1 MRISLT
7 TQARNLSCSEPVGIL
22 IAFRQRM
29 RLKLIVTVVLLASLA
44 PPPASAYGVLSHEE
58 LIDIAWDD
66 TIKPALLKRFPT
78 ATQDELQRAHAY
90 AYGGSVIQDLGYYPF
105 GNHEFTNL
113 LHYVRTGDFVAWM
126 LRDAKDIYEYA
137 FALGALSH
145 YVADSWG
152 HRSVNQ
158 SVPIEYPNLRTKYGD
173 VVTFEDNPEAHL
185 NTEFSFDVLQVAK
198 RRYISKQYHDF
209 VGFKVSEDLL
219 ERAFRDTYGIT
230 LDSLLHF
237 DDLTLETYRFTLAHV
252 IPEMTQVALVLHNK
266 QQQQKEIA
274 DKARSEFLYH
284 LSRADYER
292 DFGAKY
298 RKPGV
303 FARILAF
310 LFRLIPKV
318 GPLKTLKYKD
328 PTPQTQDLYF
338 RSMDNVV
345 MEYRRLVQQVET
357 GDLAIAD
364 RNLDTGKPT
373 RAGEYSLADKTYSE
387 LVRKIAGNKFAHLT
401 PALKANLLAFF
412 ASGPANLSVKHRDW
426 KKTQRA
432 LAELRSAPTSAPTH
446 TAGK

>member
-1 MRISLT
+1 MK
-7 TQARNLSCSEPVGIL
+7 
-22 IAFRQRM
+22 
-29 RLKLIVTVVLLASLA
+29 LKLIGIVLLVVSLA
-44 PPPASAYGVLSHEE
+44 PRAFAYGVLSHEE
-58 LIDIAWDD
+58 LIDVAWDD
-66 TIKPALLKRFPT
+66 TIKPALLKRFPA
-78 ATQDELQRAHAY
+78 ATQDEIQRAHAY

-126 LRDAKDIYEYA
+126 LRDAKDINEYA

-158 SVPIEYPNLRTKYGD
+158 SVPIEYPKLRAKYGD

-198 RRYISKQYHDF
+198 KRYISKQYHDF
-209 VGFKVSEDLL
+209 IGFKVSEDLL
-219 ERAFRDTYGIT
+219 ERAFHDTYGIT

-237 DDLTLETYRFTLAHV
+237 DDLTLETYRFSLAHV

-266 QQQQKEIA
+266 QHEQQKEIA
-274 DKARSEFLYH
+274 DRARSEFLFH

-318 GPLKTLKYKD
+318 GPLKTLEYKD
-328 PTPQTQDLYF
+328 PTPQTEDLYF

-345 MEYRRLVQQVET
+345 SEYRRLVHQVSA
-357 GDLAIAD
+357 GDLTIPN
-364 RNLDTGKPT
+364 RNLDTGNPS
-373 RAGEYSLADKTYSE
+373 RAGEYSLADKTHSD
-387 LVRKIAGNKFAHLT
+387 LVQQIAKTQFAHLT
-401 PALKANLLAFF
+401 PALKARLLAFF
-412 ASGPANLSVKHRDW
+412 ASGPADLSVKHKEW
-426 KKTQRA
+426 KKTRIA
-432 LAELRSAPTSAPTH
+432 LEELKSAPTSPPPH
-446 TAGK
+446 TAENRTAIHGEPRSSPAPN